1 MRPRLLALAVVLMTD
16 LLAIGPLLA
25 QSIRIPTMQKT
36 LADFETF
43 KAAKLSSNEAN
54 GILKQIEETS
64 FDYPNSWQS
73 ELRVRRLSLGDTDGL
88 VVRGTRLLCGGTG
101 NCQTWVF
108 RQQSNGRWV
117 SMFQRQAPI
126 ISAFGFADHT
136 SRGIRDLVTL
146 ADASAETSS
155 YNVFAFDGNFYREAE
170 CYELS
175 GVGNDAAKWRSR
187 KQPCLNAN

>member
-1 MRPRLLALAVVLMTD
+1 MKRRDSRFLMRPRLLAVAVVLMTD
-16 LLAIGPLLA
+16 VLAIGPLLA

-36 LADFETF
+36 LDDFETF
-43 KAAKLSSNEAN
+43 QAAKLSSNEAN

-64 FDYPNSWQS
+64 FDYPDSWQS

-108 RQQSNGRWV
+108 RRQSNGRWV

-146 ADASAETSS
+146 ADASGKPAHTTCLHSMAISIVKRSATSS
-155 YNVFAFDGNFYREAE
+155 LG
-170 CYELS
+170 
-175 GVGNDAAKWRSR
+175 
-187 KQPCLNAN
+187 

>member
-1 MRPRLLALAVVLMTD
+1 MAN

-25 QSIRIPTMQKT
+25 QSIWIPTMQKA
-36 LADFETF
+36 LAEFETF

-64 FDYPNSWQS
+64 FDYPDSWQS
-73 ELRVRRLSLGDTDGL
+73 ELRVRRLSLGDRDGL

-108 RQQSNGRWV
+108 RQQANGRWV

-146 ADASAETSS
+146 AHASAETSS
-155 YNVFAFDGNFYREAE
+155 YKVFAFDGNFYREAE

-175 GVGNDAAKWRSR
+175 GRENDAAKWRSR

>member
-1 MRPRLLALAVVLMTD
+1 MRLRLLTLAFVLGAN

-25 QSIRIPTMQKT
+25 RPIRIPTMQKA
-36 LADFETF
+36 LDDFETF
-43 KAAKLSSNEAN
+43 QAAKLSSNEAN
-54 GILKQIEETS
+54 GILKQVEETS
-64 FDYPNSWQS
+64 FDYPDSWQL

-88 VVRGTRLLCGGTG
+88 VVRGTRQLCGGTG

-108 RQQSNGRWV
+108 RRQSNGRWI

-146 ADASAETSS
+146 AHTSAETSS
-155 YNVFAFDGNFYREAE
+155 YDVFAFDGIFYREAE

-175 GVGNDAAKWRSR
+175 GVGNNAEKWRSR
-187 KQPCLNAN
+187 KQLCLNAN

>member
-1 MRPRLLALAVVLMTD
+1 
-16 LLAIGPLLA
+16 
-25 QSIRIPTMQKT
+25 MQED

-43 KAAKLSSNEAN
+43 QAAKISSNEAN

-64 FDYPNSWQS
+64 FDYPDPWRS

-108 RQQSNGRWV
+108 RQHSNGRWV
-117 SMFQRQAPI
+117 AMFQRQAPI
-126 ISAFGFADHT
+126 ISAFGFAEHR
-136 SRGIRDLVTL
+136 SRGIRDLATL
-146 ADASAETSS
+146 AHASAETSS
-155 YNVFAFDGNFYREAE
+155 YNVFTFDGNFYREAE

-175 GVGNDAAKWRSR
+175 GVGNDEAKRRSR
-187 KQPCLNAN
+187 KLPCFNAN

>member
-1 MRPRLLALAVVLMTD
+1 MTNLM
-16 LLAIGPLLA
+16 AIGPLLA

-43 KAAKLSSNEAN
+43 QAAKLSSNEAN

-64 FDYPNSWQS
+64 FDYPDAWQS

-117 SMFQRQAPI
+117 SMFHRQAPI
-126 ISAFGFADHT
+126 ISAFGFANHT

-146 ADASAETSS
+146 AHASAETSS
-155 YNVFAFDGNFYREAE
+155 YNVFAFDGNFYREAQ